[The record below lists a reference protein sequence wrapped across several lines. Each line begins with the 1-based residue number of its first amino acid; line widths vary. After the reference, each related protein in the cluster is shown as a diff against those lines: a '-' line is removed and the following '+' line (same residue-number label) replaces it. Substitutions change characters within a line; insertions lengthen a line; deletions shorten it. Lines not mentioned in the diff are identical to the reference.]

1 MRVAMRSE
9 VTRSS
14 VTSRLFGCRCWLA
27 ALAAISA
34 CALPLPIGAAAQQL
48 QMQAAPGDTLLT
60 TFYKDPRPERLLG
73 FFDQLRT
80 MPAAQS
86 WEAYPPV
93 AGFFAITFR
102 TFPNEIERLIPEA
115 PDAQAAETI
124 AAALRLSGNQAA
136 QEKFQ
141 PRLAKSGRDLQLAAV
156 FANLP
161 GKLEDLQITTPSNL
175 DILWGAAFASG
186 DAKFVVMII
195 DYFAR
200 TANLDEE
207 IARDI
212 VRTVVAMAGGP
223 REIFNELRT
232 RYGVLAA
239 RQVVFASSALWAIQ
253 SNARQHDFIE
263 RVVTTYIDQHPGTL
277 AQKAL
282 IATRPK
288 GP

>member
-1 MRVAMRSE
+1 MRR
-9 VTRSS
+9 
-14 VTSRLFGCRCWLA
+14 WLA
-27 ALAAISA
+27 ALAAILA
-34 CALPLPIGAAAQQL
+34 CTLLVPIGAAAQ

-60 TFYKDPRPERLLG
+60 TFYKDPRPERLVG
-73 FFDQLRT
+73 FLDQLRA

-93 AGFFAITFR
+93 AGFYAFVFR
-102 TFPNEIERLIPEA
+102 KFPADVEKLMPQA
-115 PDAQAAETI
+115 PDAKVAETI
-124 AAALRLSGNQAA
+124 AAALRLSGNQAEY
-136 QEKFQ
+136 EKFQ
-141 PRLAKSGRDLQLAAV
+141 PRLAQTGRDLQLAAV

-161 GKLEDLQITTPSNL
+161 SRLEELQITTPSNL

-186 DAKFVVMII
+186 DEKFVLMII

-207 IARDI
+207 VARDI
-212 VRTVVAMAGGP
+212 TRTVFAMAGGP

-239 RQVVFASSALWAIQ
+239 RQVVFAASALWAIQ
-253 SNARQHDFIE
+253 SNARQHEFID
-263 RVVTTYIDQHPGTL
+263 RVVVSYIDQHPDTL

-282 IATRPK
+282 VATRPK

>member
-1 MRVAMRSE
+1 MRCE
-9 VTRSS
+9 VTHTS
-14 VTSRLFGCRCWLA
+14 VTFDRRFCLA
-27 ALAAISA
+27 AFAAISA
-34 CALPLPIGAAAQQL
+34 CALLLPIGAAAQPP

-60 TFYKDPRPERLLG
+60 TFYKDPRPERLAG

-80 MPAAQS
+80 LPAAQS
-86 WEAYPPV
+86 WEAFPPV
-93 AGFFAITFR
+93 AGFYAFVFR
-102 TFPNEIERLIPEA
+102 KFPGDIDKLIPPA
-115 PDAQAAETI
+115 PDAKAAETL

-136 QEKFQ
+136 QEKFR
-141 PRLAKSGRDLQLAAV
+141 PRLAQTGRDLQLAAV

-161 GKLEDLQITTPSNL
+161 SRLEELQITTPSNL

-212 VRTVVAMAGGP
+212 VRTVVAMSGGS
-223 REIFNELRT
+223 REVFNELRG

-253 SNARQHDFIE
+253 SNARQHDFVE
-263 RVVTTYIDQHPGTL
+263 RVVTTYIDEHPGTL
-277 AQKAL
+277 AQTAL

>member
-1 MRVAMRSE
+1 MRS
-9 VTRSS
+9 
-14 VTSRLFGCRCWLA
+14 WLA
-27 ALAAISA
+27 AFSAIAA
-34 CALPLPIGAAAQQL
+34 CALLSAAQAAAQQQA

-60 TFYKDPRPERLLG
+60 TFYQDPRPERLVG

-93 AGFFAITFR
+93 AGFYAYVFR
-102 TFPNEIERLIPEA
+102 TYPNAIDKLIPETLD
-115 PDAQAAETI
+115 PRTAETI

-141 PRLAKSGRDLQLAAV
+141 PRLEKTGRDLQLAAV

-161 GKLEDLQITTPSNL
+161 GRLEELQITTPSNL
-175 DILWGAAFASG
+175 DVLWGAAFGSG
-186 DAKFVVMII
+186 DPKFVVMII

-212 VRTVVAMAGGP
+212 VRTVIAMTGGP
-223 REIFNELRT
+223 RDIFNQLRA

-239 RQVVFASSALWAIQ
+239 RQVVFAASALWAIQ
-253 SNARQHDFIE
+253 SNARQHEFVD
-263 RVVTTYIDQHPGTL
+263 RVVAAYIDRHPGTL

-282 IATRPK
+282 LATRPK
-288 GP
+288 GQ

>member
-1 MRVAMRSE
+1 
-9 VTRSS
+9 
-14 VTSRLFGCRCWLA
+14 LA
-27 ALAAISA
+27 V
-34 CALPLPIGAAAQQL
+34 GAAAQP

-73 FFDQLRT
+73 FFDQLHT
-80 MPAAQS
+80 MPAAQT

-93 AGFFAITFR
+93 AGFYAFVFR
-102 TFPNEIERLIPEA
+102 RFPDDVEKLIPQA
-115 PDAQAAETI
+115 PDAKAAETL
-124 AAALRLSGNQAA
+124 AAALRLSGNSA
-136 QEKFQ
+136 EYERFL
-141 PRLAKSGRDLQLAAV
+141 PRLAKTGRDLQLAAV

-161 GKLEDLQITTPSNL
+161 SRLEELQITTPSNL

-212 VRTVVAMAGGP
+212 VRTVLAMAGGP

-253 SNARQHDFIE
+253 SNARQHEFVE
-263 RVVTTYIDQHPGTL
+263 RVVTTYIDNHPGTL

-282 IATRPK
+282 IATGPK